1 MIWVLAGTQDGR
13 EIASALAS
21 KRKETVLVTVVS
33 EYGKK
38 LAELPNVKVLVGSLD
53 GAAMRD
59 VIKQYHIT
67 FLVDASH
74 PYALQV
80 TDTARQACMEL
91 ATTYVRYERPPVPLP
106 DYDKLVVVS
115 SAEAAAEA
123 ASALGQVVFLTT
135 GSRTLAVFAQSPAL
149 KNHRLIARVL
159 PDAAVIGECQALG
172 FTPKDIVALQGPFSE
187 ELNCALF
194 QQYEADVIIMKNSGV
209 IGGSDS
215 KLAAA
220 MKLQLAVVVIER
232 QMTSARENLSVFS
245 EIEPLVAYINQCKK
259 N

>member
-21 KRKETVLVTVVS
+21 ERKETVLVTVVS

-38 LAELPNVKVLVGSLD
+38 LAELPNVKVLVGPLD
-53 GAAMRD
+53 GAAMRST
-59 VIKQYHIT
+59 IERYHIT
-67 FLVDASH
+67 LLVDASH

-80 TDTARQACMEL
+80 TETAKQVCMEL
-91 ATTYVRYERPPVPLP
+91 AIDYVRYERPPVSLP

-123 ASALGQVVFLTT
+123 ASVLGKVVFLTT
-135 GSRTLAVFAQSPAL
+135 GSRTLAVFTQSPAL

-159 PDAAVIGECQALG
+159 PDAAVMGECEALG

-194 QQYEADVIIMKNSGV
+194 HEYEADVIVMKNSGV

-220 MKLQLAVVVIER
+220 MKLHLAVVVIER
-232 QMTSARENLSVFS
+232 QVTSVGEKLPVFS
-245 EIEPLVAYINQCKK
+245 AIAPLVVYVKK
-259 N
+259 AKGC

>member
-13 EIASALAS
+13 EIASILAS
-21 KRKETVLVTVVS
+21 ERKETVLVTVVS

-74 PYALQV
+74 PYAHQV
-80 TDTARQACMEL
+80 TETARQACLEL
-91 ATTYVRYERPPVPLP
+91 SIAYVRYERPPVPLP

-115 SAEAAAEA
+115 SVEAAAEA
-123 ASALGQVVFLTT
+123 AAVLGKVVFLTT

-159 PDAAVIGECQALG
+159 PDAAVMGECEALG

-187 ELNCALF
+187 ELNGALF
-194 QQYEADVIIMKNSGV
+194 QEYEADVIVMKNSGV

-220 MKLQLAVVVIER
+220 MKLHLAVVVIER
-232 QMTSARENLSVFS
+232 QVTSDREEYSAFS
-245 EIEPLVAYINQCKK
+245 EIEPLVAYVNQCK
-259 N
+259 NS